1 MILDLMVYFIAFLIL
16 DIEIALLWAIVISF
30 NSISISFNICVNYL
44 VLFMVL
50 NLVFVLD
57 LVYFFF

>member
-30 NSISISFNICVNYL
+30 NSISISFNICVLYL